1 MKRRDFIKN
10 SAIFG
15 GALAFGGALNLQA
28 QTNSKSNSVNS
39 KANPSKQNKGKN
51 MKNQVWLIT
60 AATGGFGYELAKFA
74 LEKGDSVVATSRT
87 LAKLQS
93 KFGKESDKFL
103 PFELKFDENM
113 VANFDKLIEATKAK
127 FGRIDNLVNNA
138 GYGLLGIVEETS
150 EKALR
155 EQFEVN
161 VFAPFLLTKS
171 ALKIM
176 RPQAKAEGG
185 NSENIVARIFNLSS
199 IGGFRTSGA
208 STPYCMSKFAI
219 SAFSEGLNLDLNQFG
234 IKAINVMPTGFRTEF
249 LGESLKADEGEIKDY
264 DELRANTIA
273 KFKEY
278 NGKQPGNPAIFGPVM
293 FEVSRQKMPPEYLFM
308 GSSAFKNA
316 DLKIEA
322 VQKDMK
328 ATRTLS
334 GEAMDFAENTGSAFD
349 KPMGKK

>member
-1 MKRRDFIKN
+1 MKRREFIKN

-15 GALAFGGALNLQA
+15 GALAFGGTLNLQA
-28 QTNSKSNSVNS
+28 QTNS
-39 KANPSKQNKGKN
+39 SKQNKGN
-51 MKNQVWLIT
+51 YMKNQVWLIT
-60 AATGGFGYELAKFA
+60 AATGGFGYELTKYA
-74 LEKGDSVVATSRT
+74 LSKGDFVVATSRS
-87 LAKLQS
+87 LAKIEA

-113 VANFDKLIEATKAK
+113 VENFEKLIEATRAK

-150 EKALR
+150 EKSLR

-161 VFAPFLLTKS
+161 VFAPFLLTKA
-171 ALKIM
+171 ALKLM
-176 RPQAKAEGG
+176 RPQAKNDGG

-249 LGESLKADEGEIKDY
+249 LGESLRADEGEIADY
-264 DELRANTIA
+264 DELRAATIGN
-273 KFKEY
+273 FKKY
-278 NGKQPGNPAIFGPVM
+278 NGKQPGNPATFGPVM
-293 FEVSRQKMPPEYLFM
+293 FEISRQSNPPEYLFM

-316 DLKIEA
+316 DLKITA
-322 VQKDMK
+322 VQNDMK
-328 ATRTLS
+328 ATRALA
-334 GEAMDFAENTGSAFD
+334 GEAMDFANNTGSAFD

>member
-15 GALAFGGALNLQA
+15 GALAFGGTSNLQA
-28 QTNSKSNSVNS
+28 QTNS
-39 KANPSKQNKGKN
+39 SKQNKGNN

-74 LEKGDSVVATSRT
+74 LEKGDFVVATSRS
-87 LAKLQS
+87 LAKIEA

-103 PFELKFDENM
+103 PFELKFDKNM
-113 VANFDKLIEATKAK
+113 VGNFEKLIEATRAK

-150 EKALR
+150 EKSLR

-161 VFAPFLLTKS
+161 VFTPFLLTKA
-171 ALKIM
+171 ALKLM
-176 RPQAKAEGG
+176 RPQAKNDGG

-249 LGESLKADEGEIKDY
+249 LGESLKADEGEIADY
-264 DELRANTIA
+264 DKLRAATIGN
-273 KFKEY
+273 FKKY
-278 NGKQPGNPAIFGPVM
+278 NGKQPGNPATFGPVM
-293 FEVSRQKMPPEYLFM
+293 FEISRQSNPPEYLFM

-316 DLKIEA
+316 DLKIAA
-322 VQKDMK
+322 VQNDMK
-328 ATRTLS
+328 ATRTLA
-334 GEAMDFAENTGSAFD
+334 GEAMDFAENSGSAFD